1 MRKGHCI
8 CTGIGKSELKLLQCF
23 RNIVCEGQWQ
33 RGKSW
38 GWMELSA
45 IEFFIMKILNTIY
58 PILCLVFREI
68 KKKIS
73 NTHSM
78 LVKVLVAQ
86 LCLTLCS
93 PMNYSPPGSSVPG
106 ILQARIL
113 EWVAILFSRGS
124 SLSSDQTQV
133 SCIDGSFFTTW
144 ATREALVP
152 GKVEV
157 IW

>member
-86 LCLTLCS
+86 LCLTLCN

-113 EWVAILFSRGS
+113 EWVAILFSRRS
-124 SLSSDQTQV
+124 SWPRDRNHISYV
-133 SCIDGSFFTTW
+133 SCAGKQVLASATW
-144 ATREALVP
+144 KAP
-152 GKVEV
+152 F
-157 IW
+157 

>member
-1 MRKGHCI
+1 MRKGHSI

-33 RGKSW
+33 RGMSW

-86 LCLTLCS
+86 LCLTLCN
-93 PMNYSPPGSSVPG
+93 PLDYSPPGSSVHG

-113 EWVAILFSRGS
+113 EWVAILFSSGS
-124 SLSSDQTQV
+124 SWPRDWTQV
-133 SCIDGSFFTTW
+133 SCTAGRFLTIW
-144 ATREALVP
+144 ATKDW
-152 GKVEV
+152 G
-157 IW
+157 

>member
-1 MRKGHCI
+1 MRKGHSI
-8 CTGIGKSELKLLQCF
+8 YTGIGKSELKLLQCF
-23 RNIVCEGQWQ
+23 RNVVCEWQWQ
-33 RGKSW
+33 RGKDW

-45 IEFFIMKILNTIY
+45 IEFLLWKYWTNTIY

-86 LCLTLCS
+86 LCLTLCN
-93 PMNYSPPGSSVPG
+93 PMNCNPPGSSVHG

-124 SLSSDQTQV
+124 SWPRDWTQV
-133 SCIDGSFFTTW
+133 SCTTGRFLTIW
-144 ATREALVP
+144 ATRDW
-152 GKVEV
+152 G
-157 IW
+157 